1 MQGSYADII
10 IDVAKQDAAVRSY
23 GQRLFP
29 RHRGLVFVTVFAL
42 GFVLYLLSVLPILI
56 RHDGLFFYYGDY
68 NVQQVPFYILAH
80 RAVKNGDLLYHWNID
95 LGGNIVGNFAFY
107 LMGSPFFWLTIP
119 FREETVPYLM
129 PYLMAIKSGV
139 ACLTAF
145 VYIRRF
151 LRPESEV
158 YAVTGAML
166 FAFSGFQACNIV
178 FQHFHDIVAFF
189 PLLMLTFED
198 LMALHHLQE
207 DEAGVIKFHRGGRT
221 FALFALTVCLNAV
234 TSYYFFYGE
243 VVFLII
249 YFFVRYVPA
258 NGRRANL
265 YMFFHA
271 LFGGLTGL
279 ALGAFFL
286 MQAYTGVSGND
297 RLSNVLTGYMTIV
310 YPEAKIP
317 FDLLKS
323 MVMIPDIIGKGTIF
337 YTDTVKN
344 SSLAVYLPLF
354 GLSGVIAYFLAGK
367 RRREDAEGRDYKK
380 TLMIVCGVITLV
392 PFFNAAFSLFNSQY
406 YCRWFFMP
414 ILVMSLMTAQV
425 LEDTGVRALQ
435 RGAIATTV
443 LFLFMV
449 GVACIPSTDWEGNL
463 RYFNMSE
470 NPEFFEHQ
478 VIGTGVISIM
488 LLFVAFL
495 LPRYLR
501 QYRGVLTLFMTMAA
515 VWIMNYVVL
524 YNGASLISD
533 VGMEYWKNQML
544 DEKVTVDDSVFSRAE
559 TDSTSTN
566 YEMVWG
572 IPTIHC
578 FLSTVPAEIFDF
590 YEGTAGI
597 TRTVESDPPL
607 DRKGLRAILS
617 ARYYMENA
625 LVNTE
630 GEFIQGEGIVG
641 YKFVDAQNGFD
652 IYENENFIP
661 MGFAYDH
668 YISEWEYETLAKED
682 VDEALV
688 KYLILS
694 DDAIKEISGRAD
706 ILRADAEE
714 VSNFYSEN
722 AFEEEVVNRKE
733 TACTSFTPLR
743 DGFVATT
750 ADLKKDSL
758 LFFSVPLVEGIS
770 VTVDG
775 APVSAEKAFYGLM
788 AVPVKAGVHEVRAV
802 YEAPGLF
809 AGIAISVTAFL
820 ALALYHLLDRKRNVK
835 SKSDLDIIETAIDT
849 DAIAQIMTESEDS
862 RWQA

>member
-1 MQGSYADII
+1 MQGRYADII
-10 IDVAKQDAAVRSY
+10 VDVSKKDAAVRSY

-29 RHRGLVFVTVFAL
+29 RHRGLVYVAVFAL
-42 GFVLYLLSVLPILI
+42 GFILYLLCVLPILN

-80 RAVKNGDLLYHWNID
+80 RLIKNGAWLWNWNVD
-95 LGGNIVGNFAFY
+95 LGGTLVGNFAFY
-107 LMGSPFFWLTIP
+107 LLGSPFFWLTMP
-119 FREETVPYLM
+119 FSEAQLPYVL
-129 PYLMAIKSGV
+129 PYLMAVKSGV

-145 VYIRRF
+145 AYIRRF
-151 LRPESEV
+151 LRAENEIC
-158 YAVTGAML
+158 AVTGAVL
-166 FAFSGFQACNIV
+166 YAFSGFQACNIV
-178 FQHFHDIVAFF
+178 FQHFHDVVAFF

-198 LMALHHLQE
+198 LMAMHHLKDEE
-207 DEAGVIKFHRGGRT
+207 DTRFHKGGMQ
-221 FALFALTVCLNAV
+221 FLLFALSVTLNAV

-243 VVFLII
+243 VIFLII
-249 YFFVRYVPA
+249 YFIVRYVPS
-258 NGRRANL
+258 NTKRHTF

-271 LFGGLTGL
+271 MAAGLSGL
-279 ALGAFFL
+279 CLVASFL
-286 MQAYTGVSGND
+286 VQAYAGIAGNG
-297 RLSNVLTGYMTIV
+297 RLSNILTGYMTIV

-317 FDLLKS
+317 FDLLKA

-354 GLSGVIAYFLAGK
+354 GLSGVIAYFMAGK

-414 ILVMSLMTAQV
+414 ILVMALMTAQV
-425 LEDTGVRALQ
+425 LEDSGVRALQ
-435 RGAIATTV
+435 KGAIATTV

-449 GVACIPSTDWEGNL
+449 GVACIPSTDWEGNI

-470 NPEFFEHQ
+470 NPEFFQRQ
-478 VIGTGVISIM
+478 VIGTGVSCIM
-488 LLFVAFL
+488 LLIVTFM
-495 LPRYLR
+495 LPRFLWR
-501 QYRGVLTLFMTMAA
+501 YRSVLTLVMTLAGA
-515 VWIMNYVVL
+515 WIMNYVVL

-533 VGMEYWKNQML
+533 DGMLFWKEQML
-544 DEKVTVDDSVFSRAE
+544 EEKVTVDDSVFSRAE

-590 YEGTAGI
+590 YAGTVGY

-625 LVNTE
+625 LVNTD
-630 GEFIQGEGIVG
+630 GEFLRGEGIVG
-641 YKFVDAQNGFD
+641 YRYLEAQNRFD

-661 MGFAYDH
+661 MGFTYDN
-668 YISEWEYETLAKED
+668 YVSETEFETLAKED

-688 KYLILS
+688 KYLVLS
-694 DDAIKEISGRAD
+694 EDAIREIAGMAD
-706 ILRADAEE
+706 IHEARAQD
-714 VSNFYSEN
+714 VSNFYFEN
-722 AFEEEVVNRKE
+722 AFEEEVTKRRAS
-733 TACTSFTPLR
+733 ACTSFTPLR

-750 ADLKKDSL
+750 ADLQKNSL
-758 LFFSVPLVEGIS
+758 VFFSVPLVNGFT

-775 APVSAEKAFYGLM
+775 LPVSTGEAFYGLM
-788 AVPVKAGVHEVRAV
+788 AVPVKAGVHEIRAV
-802 YEAPGLF
+802 YSVPHMKVGIALNLLALGLF
-809 AGIAISVTAFL
+809 SVYL
-820 ALALYHLLDRKRNVK
+820 IRCVLEKKRNPHF
-835 SKSDLDIIETAIDT
+835 SGIIE
-849 DAIAQIMTESEDS
+849 DAF
-862 RWQA
+862 

>member
-1 MQGSYADII
+1 
-10 IDVAKQDAAVRSY
+10 
-23 GQRLFP
+23 
-29 RHRGLVFVTVFAL
+29 
-42 GFVLYLLSVLPILI
+42 
-56 RHDGLFFYYGDY
+56 
-68 NVQQVPFYILAH
+68 
-80 RAVKNGDLLYHWNID
+80 
-95 LGGNIVGNFAFY
+95 
-107 LMGSPFFWLTIP
+107 
-119 FREETVPYLM
+119 
-129 PYLMAIKSGV
+129 
-139 ACLTAF
+139 
-145 VYIRRF
+145 
-151 LRPESEV
+151 
-158 YAVTGAML
+158 
-166 FAFSGFQACNIV
+166 
-178 FQHFHDIVAFF
+178 
-189 PLLMLTFED
+189 
-198 LMALHHLQE
+198 
-207 DEAGVIKFHRGGRT
+207 
-221 FALFALTVCLNAV
+221 
-234 TSYYFFYGE
+234 
-243 VVFLII
+243 
-249 YFFVRYVPA
+249 
-258 NGRRANL
+258 
-265 YMFFHA
+265 
-271 LFGGLTGL
+271 
-279 ALGAFFL
+279 
-286 MQAYTGVSGND
+286 
-297 RLSNVLTGYMTIV
+297 
-310 YPEAKIP
+310 
-317 FDLLKS
+317 
-323 MVMIPDIIGKGTIF
+323 
-337 YTDTVKN
+337 
-344 SSLAVYLPLF
+344 
-354 GLSGVIAYFLAGK
+354 
-367 RRREDAEGRDYKK
+367 
-380 TLMIVCGVITLV
+380 
-392 PFFNAAFSLFNSQY
+392 
-406 YCRWFFMP
+406 
-414 ILVMSLMTAQV
+414 
-425 LEDTGVRALQ
+425 
-435 RGAIATTV
+435 
-443 LFLFMV
+443 MV

-544 DEKVTVDDSVFSRAE
+544 DEKVTVDDTVFSRAE

-641 YKFVDAQNGFD
+641 YHFLEAQNGFD

-694 DDAIKEISGRAD
+694 DDAIKEFGGIETAS
-706 ILRADAEE
+706 AEE
-714 VSNFYSEN
+714 VSSFYSLN
-722 AFEEEVVNRKE
+722 AFEEEVLKRRA
-733 TACTSFTPLR
+733 TACTSFTPTR

-758 LFFSVPLVEGIS
+758 VFFSVPLVEGLS

-775 APVSAEKAFYGLM
+775 VSVSAEKAFYGLM

-802 YEAPGLF
+802 YSVPHMK
-809 AGIAISVTAFL
+809 AGIALNLL
-820 ALALYHLLDRKRNVK
+820 ALGLFIDYLILCMREKKKNEPF
-835 SKSDLDIIETAIDT
+835 SGIIE
-849 DAIAQIMTESEDS
+849 DA
-862 RWQA
+862 R